1 MPAMSTPATPLASD
15 ISFEQFR
22 DQWLVEVVEG
32 NPSTVELGNRFARKL
47 VVQWLDLDEATGD
60 LTYCDGSGDGGIDA
74 AYLDRG
80 TEEQTD
86 EAAQGHTW
94 YLIQSKYGSA
104 FQGTG
109 TLLRESQKVID
120 TLDGKHGRLSS
131 LAEGLL
137 DGLMNFRRQASE
149 RDKIVLVFATIDLLD
164 EEQKRTLNDVQAMGR
179 ARLGTAFDV
188 ESCSL
193 AALFQRTLDEPLKQG
208 ERLRIPIKGNLAAS
222 GPGLLVG
229 SITLLDLYAF
239 LKAYRTR
246 TQDLDQLYEKNVR
259 RFLGGRGKVNKG
271 IQTTL
276 LQHPE
281 KFGLYNNGITIVV
294 EEFAPSGDGGYVLV
308 DPFVVNGC
316 QTTRS
321 IWDVFYRRIDSGGT
335 GNDDV
340 LADWK
345 RRAGEGVVV
354 TKIAQVGPDGETL
367 LEAITRYTNS
377 QNAVKEKDFLAL
389 TQDFRSWARQMEDQ
403 HFIFMEIQRGAWDS
417 RLALQKQRP
426 GIKQFKKMCNA
437 FDLIKVYGSGWLGE
451 AGTALRKNEPFQP
464 SGAVFKRIVDLPDSA
479 DERFD
484 IQDLYASY
492 LLKAATDELAFG
504 RSGKAT
510 RRLTRFLFY
519 YVVIELLRD
528 LLIRMDSVGNNKA
541 VTRAIVS
548 LNESDEGRS
557 AWKEVLE
564 AAIDVIDSYLTQGT
578 DNSVFDEPVLK
589 NTYNN
594 DLGTFLRWEQLTKS
608 KEKTPML
615 SALLEITK
623 ATLRRGSRSGQKS
636 TLELVRTALRTAR
649 LS

>member
-1 MPAMSTPATPLASD
+1 MSSVTPQTSSVVTFD
-15 ISFEQFR
+15 QFR
-22 DQWLVEVVEG
+22 DQWLAEIVDG
-32 NPSTVELGNRFARKL
+32 NPSTVDLGNRFARKL
-47 VVQWLDLDEATGD
+47 LVQWLDVDEATGD
-60 LTYCDGSGDGGIDA
+60 LIYCDGSGDGGIDA

-80 TEEQTD
+80 TEEQTE

-94 YLIQSKYGSA
+94 YLVQSKYGSA
-104 FQGTG
+104 FQGSG

-137 DGLMNFRRQASE
+137 DALNNFRRQASD
-149 RDKIVLVFATIDLLD
+149 RDKIVLVFATVDLLN
-164 EEQKRTLNDVQAMGR
+164 EEQQRTLNDIRAMGR
-179 ARLGTAFDV
+179 ARLGSGFDV
-188 ESCSL
+188 ESCSV

-229 SITLLDLYAF
+229 SISLIDLYAF
-239 LKAYRTR
+239 LKAYRTK

-271 IQTTL
+271 INTTL
-276 LQHPE
+276 VQHPE
-281 KFGLYNNGITIVV
+281 KFGLYNNGITVVV
-294 EEFAPSGDGGYVLV
+294 EEFSESGPDEYTLV

-316 QTTRS
+316 QTTRT
-321 IWDVFYRRIDSGGT
+321 IWDVFYRRLDSGGT
-335 GNDDV
+335 GNDEA
-340 LADWK
+340 LQDWK
-345 RRAGEGVVV
+345 RRADEGVVV
-354 TKIAQVGPDGETL
+354 TKIARVGPDGETL

-389 TQDFRSWARQMEDQ
+389 TSDFRTWAKQMEDQ
-403 HFIFMEIQRGAWDS
+403 YFIFMEIQRGAWDS

-426 GIKQFKKMCNA
+426 DLKQFKKMCNA
-437 FDLIKVYGSGWLGE
+437 FDLIKVYGAGWLGE

-464 SGAVFKRIVDLPDSA
+464 SGSVFKRIVDQPDSA

-492 LLKAATDELAFG
+492 ILKSATDALAFG
-504 RSGKAT
+504 RSGKPT
-510 RRLTRFLFY
+510 RRLTRYLFY

-528 LLIRMDSVGNNKA
+528 LLIRMDSAGNNKA
-541 VTRAIVS
+541 VTRATVA
-548 LNESDEGRS
+548 LNDSDDGR
-557 AWKEVLE
+557 AVWNEVLE

-594 DLGTFLRWEQLTKS
+594 DLGTFLRWEQLTKA

-615 SALLEITK
+615 SQLLEITK
-623 ATLRRGSRSGQKS
+623 ATLRRGSRSGQTS
-636 TLELVRTALRTAR
+636 TLDLVRKALRTAQ